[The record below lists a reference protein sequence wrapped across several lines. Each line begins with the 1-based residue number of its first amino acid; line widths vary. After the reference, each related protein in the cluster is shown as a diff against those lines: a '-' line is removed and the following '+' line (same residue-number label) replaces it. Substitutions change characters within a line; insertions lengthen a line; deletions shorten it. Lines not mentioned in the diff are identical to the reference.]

1 MPVALNSL
9 LKCRSTSHVPCFSLS
24 FSANSILRVHPTK
37 GQEDG
42 SQRVLNRDIREDE
55 DMIHHPVRLNTLN
68 SLF

>member
-9 LKCRSTSHVPCFSLS
+9 LKRQSSSHMPCFSLS
-24 FSANSILRVHPTK
+24 FSANSILRVEPTR

-55 DMIHHPVRLNTLN
+55 DMIHHPLWLNTLN
-68 SLF
+68 